1 VIKLEWKSVSLIAAA
16 VVFSGVSVPLQ
27 AQNLAPATQQPGD
40 SSSTFTLK
48 TYSRLTVV
56 DVLVY
61 DGKENPVHNIPQSAF
76 TVLEDGKPQPLRA
89 FAEYSAATPLVTRQ
103 FPKLPPHIYTNRQP
117 APTTTAVNILLLD
130 SLNTSP
136 ADQVFVKDE
145 ATRYLKSMQPGTRIA
160 IMGLSS
166 HLRLLQGFTSDTSIL
181 LAALNMKKN
190 RALPSPFIDN
200 ATPDAVDSLMDV
212 VDADTAS
219 ALQEFENEQS
229 SFQADMRNRMTM
241 EALNQIAAYVADIK
255 GRKNLIWF
263 TDGMP
268 LQVFPQG
275 GVNDLAAMTDYT
287 KDLRH
292 TTDLLTASQVA
303 VYPVDAN
310 GVQANPSA
318 SVVHPPTGFASG
330 RGDSMGKAIANFD
343 VKASQAHL
351 GMEAVAEATGG
362 IAYYNTNGLKEAVG
376 KAVNNGENYY
386 TVAYAPPDPNF
397 DGKFHKVTVKVNTPG
412 VHLSYRNGYYSDNI
426 AHNEMTPGL
435 TLATTA
441 PEPYGNNM
449 AASMGR
455 GVPTSSQLL
464 FTVRVEP
471 HDDGLVPSKGKV
483 LGTLDPKLTGK
494 PLRRYDFQ
502 YSLPGRQITFKDGA
516 DKTHQGTL
524 EFDIDA
530 YDVYGKLATS
540 ISQTINLNL
549 TDDRY
554 QLLQKKPFELLQG
567 LDLPAGELFVRM
579 GILDA
584 NADKLG
590 TLEIPLDISTKV
602 SATSKDSQQDSSN
615 GKVGLK

>member
-1 VIKLEWKSVSLIAAA
+1 MITSECKNACLVAAA
-16 VVFSGVSVPLQ
+16 LVFSGIWVPVW
-27 AQNLAPATQQPGD
+27 AQNPAPAQQQGD
-40 SSSTFTLK
+40 SSSSFTLK
-48 TYSRLTVV
+48 TYARLTIV

-61 DGKENPVHNIPQSAF
+61 DGKENPVHNLPQSAF

-89 FAEYSAATPLVTRQ
+89 FTEYSAATPLVTRQ
-103 FPKLPPHIYTNRQP
+103 FPKLPANIYTNLQP

-130 SLNTSP
+130 ALNTSP

-181 LAALNMKKN
+181 LAALNTRKN
-190 RALPSPFIDN
+190 RALPSPFIDTE
-200 ATPDAVDSLMDV
+200 TPDAIDSLIDV
-212 VDADTAS
+212 ADADAAS
-219 ALQEFENEQS
+219 ALQEFENQQS

-241 EALNQIAAYVADIK
+241 EALNQIAAYVAGIK

-275 GVNDLAAMTDYT
+275 GVNDLATMTDYSR
-287 KDLRH
+287 DLRH

-310 GVQANPSA
+310 GVQANPAA

-330 RGDSMGKAIANFD
+330 RGDAMGTAIAKFD
-343 VKASQAHL
+343 MKTSQSHL
-351 GMEAVAEATGG
+351 GMEAVADATGG
-362 IAYYNTNGLKEAVG
+362 IAYFNTNGLKEAVA

-386 TVAYAPPDPNF
+386 TVAYVPPDPSF
-397 DGKFHKVTVKVNTPG
+397 DGKLHTITVKVNVPN
-412 VHLSYRNGYYSDNI
+412 VHLSYRNSYYADNI
-426 AHNEMTPGL
+426 ARNEMTPGL
-435 TLATTA
+435 SLATTA

-471 HDDGLVPSKGKV
+471 HGDGLVPPTAKA
-483 LGTLDPKLTGK
+483 LGTLDPKLAGK

-502 YSLPGRQITFKDGA
+502 YSLPGRQITFKDGP
-516 DKTHQGTL
+516 DNTHQGTL

-530 YDVYGKLATS
+530 YDVYGKPVTR

-549 TDDRY
+549 TNDRY
-554 QLLQKKPFELLQG
+554 QELQKRPFELLQG

-584 NADKLG
+584 NTERTG
-590 TLEIPLDISTKV
+590 TLEIPLAVSTK
-602 SATSKDSQQDSSN
+602 ANAGSKGTQQS
-615 GKVGLK
+615 KQ

>member
-1 VIKLEWKSVSLIAAA
+1 VITSECKNACLVAAA
-16 VVFSGVSVPLQ
+16 LVFSGIWVPVW
-27 AQNLAPATQQPGD
+27 AQNPAPAQQQGD
-40 SSSTFTLK
+40 SSSSFTLK
-48 TYSRLTVV
+48 TYARLTIV

-61 DGKENPVHNIPQSAF
+61 DGKENPVHNLPQSAF

-89 FAEYSAATPLVTRQ
+89 FTEYSAATPLVTRQ
-103 FPKLPPHIYTNRQP
+103 FPKLPANIYTNLQP

-130 SLNTSP
+130 ALNTSP

-181 LAALNMKKN
+181 LAALNTRKN
-190 RALPSPFIDN
+190 RALPSPFIDTE
-200 ATPDAVDSLMDV
+200 TPDAIDSLIDV
-212 VDADTAS
+212 ADADAAS
-219 ALQEFENEQS
+219 ALQEFENQQS

-241 EALNQIAAYVADIK
+241 EALNQIAAYVAGIK

-275 GVNDLAAMTDYT
+275 GVNDLATMTDYSR
-287 KDLRH
+287 DLRH

-310 GVQANPSA
+310 GVQANPAA

-330 RGDSMGKAIANFD
+330 RGDAMGTAIAKFD
-343 VKASQAHL
+343 MKTSQSHL
-351 GMEAVAEATGG
+351 GMEAVADATGG
-362 IAYYNTNGLKEAVG
+362 IAYFNTNGLKEAVA

-386 TVAYAPPDPNF
+386 TVAYVPPDPSF
-397 DGKFHKVTVKVNTPG
+397 DGKLHTITVKVNVPN
-412 VHLSYRNGYYSDNI
+412 VHLSYRNSYYADNI
-426 AHNEMTPGL
+426 ARNEMTPGL
-435 TLATTA
+435 SLATTA

-471 HDDGLVPSKGKV
+471 HGDGLVPPTAKA
-483 LGTLDPKLTGK
+483 LGTLDPKLAGK

-502 YSLPGRQITFKDGA
+502 YSLPGRQITFKDGP
-516 DKTHQGTL
+516 DNTHQGTL

-530 YDVYGKLATS
+530 YDVYGKPVTR

-549 TDDRY
+549 TNDRY
-554 QLLQKKPFELLQG
+554 QELQKRPFELLQG

-584 NADKLG
+584 NTERTG
-590 TLEIPLDISTKV
+590 TLEIPLAVSTK
-602 SATSKDSQQDSSN
+602 ANAGSKGTQQS
-615 GKVGLK
+615 KQ